1 MPILLQKAESNYEL
15 RIQKKGERRN
25 YFLLLT
31 SYFLFLTLFV
41 SLLRELDVKYK
52 FDIGESRTQKNKIFI
67 KQGR

>member
-1 MPILLQKAESNYEL
+1 MCQPIS
-15 RIQKKGERRN
+15 GHDN

-52 FDIGESRTQKNKIFI
+52 FDIGESRTQQNKIFI